1 MNLEK
6 VWQIERATQNRVV
19 NFFQAYLWYE
29 YLWNWEDSERKSPIE
44 HDLLFKSL
52 EKRWYSEKII
62 NKAITKLEKV
72 ALDTSKSLYDI
83 NKEVYS
89 MLRYW
94 VKVKEDIWENNQT
107 VWLIDWNNLEKNDF
121 AIAEEVTV
129 RGQNTKRPDVVIY
142 INGIALWVIELKRSK
157 IWVSEWI
164 RQNLDNQKDLFIKNF
179 FSTIQ
184 FVMAWNDT
192 QWIMY
197 WCIETKEKYYLSW
210 KEESDIDNLLDR
222 HISQICNKNR
232 FLELIHDFIVFDK
245 WTKKLCRQNQYFWVK
260 EAQKT
265 LKKREW
271 WIIWHTQWSWKS
283 LTMVWLTKWILENI
297 NDSRILIIT
306 DREELDDQIEKVFK
320 WVNED
325 IYRTK
330 SGKDLIKQLN
340 SKEKNLICSLIH
352 KFWNKTKSDEE
363 YFTEEL
369 KNSLPKDF
377 NAKWD
382 IYVFVDECHRT
393 NSWIFHEAMKMIL
406 PNAIFIWFT
415 WTPLLAKDKKTSI
428 ETFWIINGPWNPY
441 IHSYKFDEAV
451 NDKVVLDLRYEARD
465 IDQKITSQ
473 EKIDQWFDAKTRG
486 LTEYALVQLKKKW
499 WTLQRVLSSKSRLT
513 KILSDI
519 LLDFETKPRLYDGSG
534 NAMLVAGSIYEACKY
549 YELFQD
555 AWFKKCAII
564 SSYNPTVASIKWETT
579 GWDEETENI
588 EKYETYRKMLSNWF
602 WVSEYEAIKKIED
615 FEKEVK
621 KKFIDEPG
629 QMKLLIVVDKLL
641 TWFDAPSAT
650 YLYIDKSMRDHG
662 LFQAITRVNRL
673 DWESKEYWYI
683 IDYKDLFWRVEKA
696 IWDYTSWAFD
706 AFEKEDVAW
715 LLTDRLEKAKEDLDE
730 ALETVKALCEWVW
743 PNRTTTDF
751 MHYFIWKNA
760 STEELKANEQK
771 RHNLYKHVV
780 TLIRSYANIAN
791 EMKDAWYSDYEIEKI
806 KKDVK
811 FYTDIRDEI
820 KLASWDYIDLKA
832 YEPAMRHLIDSYIAS
847 EDSKKISALDNT
859 SLLDICITQKEYM
872 YEFISAKQML
882 DFVSANWEAII
893 TITASLVQISG
904 YSLKDLFTKLNKK
917 FDIKDIKLKD
927 LASSRVIRKKIETR
941 KIEIN
946 KSDYFYSYES
956 IEEKFEEL
964 SSEKKEIFLTSLWDD
979 ILNYKIDEYNTN
991 ISETIE
997 NNIRK
1002 LIIDEQE
1009 VNPRYYEQ
1017 MSKLLDE
1024 IIKQRRE
1031 EALEYQEYLRKV
1043 VELAKK
1049 IKEPLTPSSD
1059 LPSQIN
1065 TSAKKALYDNLW
1077 LDLELALS
1085 VHNTIIK
1092 ERKDW
1097 FRDNKIKQRE
1107 LKNALIKVIPANVN
1121 IDDLFELIKNQKE
1134 Y

>member
-19 NFFQAYLWYE
+19 DFFQAYLWYE
-29 YLWNWEDSERKSPIE
+29 YLWNWEEWFRTSPIE
-44 HDLLFKSL
+44 FDLLFKIL
-52 EKRWYSEKII
+52 EKRWYWEKII
-62 NKAITKLEKV
+62 NKAISKLEKT
-72 ALDTSKSLYDI
+72 ALDQSKSLYDI

-107 VWLIDWNNLEKNDF
+107 VWLIDWNKLENNHF

-129 RGQNTKRPDVVIY
+129 KWQNIKRPDVVIY

-157 IWVSEWI
+157 VLVSEWI
-164 RQNLDNQKDLFIKNF
+164 RQNLDNQKEIFIKNF

-192 QWIMY
+192 EWLKY
-197 WCIETKEKYYLSW
+197 GCIETPEKYYLSW
-210 KEESDIDNLLDR
+210 KEESWGELSWKDKREHPGVDIDNLLDR
-222 HISQICNKNR
+222 NISQICDKTR

-245 WTKKLCRQNQYFWVK
+245 WVKKLCRQNQYFWVK

-265 LKKREW
+265 FKKREW

-330 SGKDLIKQLN
+330 SGRDLIKQLN
-340 SKEKNLICSLIH
+340 SKEKNLICSLVH
-352 KFWNKTKSDEE
+352 KFWNKTNWNDDSDYDGYIDDLKS
-363 YFTEEL
+363 
-369 KNSLPKDF
+369 SLPKDF
-377 NAKWD
+377 EAKWD

-393 NSWIFHEAMKMIL
+393 QSGKLHDAMKMIL
-406 PNAIFIWFT
+406 PNAIFVWFT
-415 WTPLLAKDKKTSI
+415 WTPLLARDKLTSL
-428 ETFWIINGPWNPY
+428 ETFGKY
-441 IHSYKFDEAV
+441 IHTYKFDEAV
-451 NDKVVLDLRYEARD
+451 KDKVVLDLRYEARD

-473 EKIDQWFDAKTRG
+473 EKIDGWFDAKTRG

-602 WVSEYEAIKKIED
+602 WVSQDEAIKKIED

-621 KKFIDEPG
+621 KKFIDEPW

-760 STEELKANEQK
+760 STEELKASEQK

-847 EDSKKISALDNT
+847 EDSKKISAFDDT
-859 SLLDICITQKEYM
+859 SLLD
-872 YEFISAKQML
+872 
-882 DFVSANWEAII
+882 
-893 TITASLVQISG
+893 LV
-904 YSLKDLFTKLNKK
+904 
-917 FDIKDIKLKD
+917 
-927 LASSRVIRKKIETR
+927 V
-941 KIEIN
+941 
-946 KSDYFYSYES
+946 
-956 IEEKFEEL
+956 
-964 SSEKKEIFLTSLWDD
+964 
-979 ILNYKIDEYNTN
+979 TN
-991 ISETIE
+991 IDKFKESLPERVKKDKEAMAETIE

-1024 IIKQRRE
+1024 IIKQRRD
-1031 EALEYQEYLRKV
+1031 EALEYQEYLRRV

-1049 IKEPLTPSSD
+1049 VKEPLNNSDTPS
-1059 LPSQIN
+1059 LIN
-1065 TSAKKALYDNLW
+1065 TSAKKALYDNIW
-1077 LDLELALS
+1077 FNIELALL

-1092 ERKDW
+1092 EKKDW

-1107 LKNALIKVIPANVN
+1107 LKNALAKVIPATVN

>member
-6 VWQIERATQNRVV
+6 VWQIERATQDRIV

-29 YLWNWEDSERKSPIE
+29 YLWNWEDSERKSPVE
-44 HDLLFKSL
+44 HDLLLKSL
-52 EKRWYSEKII
+52 EKRWYWEKII
-62 NKAITKLEKV
+62 NKAISKLEKT
-72 ALDTSKSLYDI
+72 ALDQSKSLYDI

-89 MLRYW
+89 MFRYW

-107 VWLIDWNNLEKNDF
+107 VWLIDWNNFENNHF

-129 RGQNTKRPDVVIY
+129 KGQNTKRPDVVIY

-157 IWVSEWI
+157 VWVSEWI
-164 RQNLDNQKDLFIKNF
+164 RQNLDNQKEIFIKNF

-192 QWIMY
+192 EWLRY
-197 WCIETKEKYYLSW
+197 GSIETPEKYYLSW

-222 HISQICNKNR
+222 HISQVCNKNR

-265 LKKREW
+265 LKQREW

-340 SKEKNLICSLIH
+340 SKEKNLICSLVH
-352 KFWNKTKSDEE
+352 KFWNKTNWNDDSDYDGYIDDLKS
-363 YFTEEL
+363 
-369 KNSLPKDF
+369 SLPKDF
-377 NAKWD
+377 EAKWD

-393 NSWIFHEAMKMIL
+393 QSGKLHEAMKMIL
-406 PNAIFIWFT
+406 PNAIFVWFT
-415 WTPLLAKDKKTSI
+415 WTPLLAKDKQSSL
-428 ETFWIINGPWNPY
+428 ETFGKY
-441 IHSYKFDEAV
+441 IHTYKFDEAV
-451 NDKVVLDLRYEARD
+451 KDKVVLDLRYEARD

-499 WTLQRVLSSKSRLT
+499 WTLQRVLSSKSRLD
-513 KILSDI
+513 KIVADI

-579 GWDEETENI
+579 WWDEETENI

-602 WVSEYEAIKKIED
+602 QISENEAIKKIED

-621 KKFIDEPG
+621 KKFIDEPW

-760 STEELKANEQK
+760 STEELKASEQK

-847 EDSKKISALDNT
+847 EDSKKISAFDDT
-859 SLLDICITQKEYM
+859 SLLDLVVANIDKFKEALP
-872 YEFISAKQML
+872 ERVRK
-882 DFVSANWEAII
+882 DKEAM
-893 TITASLVQISG
+893 A
-904 YSLKDLFTKLNKK
+904 
-917 FDIKDIKLKD
+917 
-927 LASSRVIRKKIETR
+927 
-941 KIEIN
+941 
-946 KSDYFYSYES
+946 
-956 IEEKFEEL
+956 
-964 SSEKKEIFLTSLWDD
+964 
-979 ILNYKIDEYNTN
+979 
-991 ISETIE
+991 ETIE

-1024 IIKQRRE
+1024 IIKQRRD

-1049 IKEPLTPSSD
+1049 VKEPLNDLETPSK
-1059 LPSQIN
+1059 IN
-1065 TSAKKALYDNLW
+1065 TPAKKALYDNLW
-1077 LDLELALS
+1077 KDVELALL
-1085 VHNTIIK
+1085 VHETVIK
-1092 ERKDW
+1092 NKRDW
-1097 FRDNKIKQRE
+1097 FRDNKLKQRE
-1107 LKNALIKVIPANVN
+1107 LKNVLSKVLPDSID

>member
-6 VWQIERATQNRVV
+6 VWQIERATQDRVV

-29 YLWNWEDSERKSPIE
+29 YLWNWEDSERKSPVE

-52 EKRWYSEKII
+52 EKRWYWEKII
-62 NKAITKLEKV
+62 NKAISKLEKT
-72 ALDTSKSLYDI
+72 ALDQSKSLYDI

-107 VWLIDWNNLEKNDF
+107 VWLIDWNNIENNHF

-129 RGQNTKRPDVVIY
+129 KGQNTKRPDVVIY

-157 IWVSEWI
+157 VWVSEWI
-164 RQNLDNQKDLFIKNF
+164 RQNLDNQKEIFIKNF

-192 QWIMY
+192 EWLKY
-197 WCIETKEKYYLSW
+197 GSIETPEKYYLSW

-222 HISQICNKNR
+222 HISQVCNKNR

-245 WTKKLCRQNQYFWVK
+245 WVKKLCRQNQYFWVK

-265 LKKREW
+265 LKQREW

-283 LTMVWLTKWILENI
+283 LTMVWLTKWILETI
-297 NDSRILIIT
+297 TDSRILIIT

-330 SGKDLIKQLN
+330 SGRDLIKQLN
-340 SKEKNLICSLIH
+340 SKEKNLICSLVH
-352 KFWNKTKSDEE
+352 KFWNKTNWNDDSDYDGYIDDLKS
-363 YFTEEL
+363 
-369 KNSLPKDF
+369 SLPKDF
-377 NAKWD
+377 EAKWD

-393 NSWIFHEAMKMIL
+393 QSGKLHDAMKMIL
-406 PNAIFIWFT
+406 PNAIFVWFT
-415 WTPLLAKDKKTSI
+415 WTPLLAKDKQSSL
-428 ETFWIINGPWNPY
+428 ETFGKY
-441 IHSYKFDEAV
+441 IHTYKFDEAV
-451 NDKVVLDLRYEARD
+451 KDKVVLDLRYEARD

-579 GWDEETENI
+579 GWDEETEKI

-602 WVSEYEAIKKIED
+602 WVSQDEAIKKIED

-621 KKFIDEPG
+621 KKFIDEPW

-780 TLIRSYANIAN
+780 TLIRSYTNIAN

-847 EDSKKISALDNT
+847 EDSKKISAFDDT
-859 SLLDICITQKEYM
+859 SLLDLVVANIDKFKEALP
-872 YEFISAKQML
+872 ERVRK
-882 DFVSANWEAII
+882 DKEAM
-893 TITASLVQISG
+893 A
-904 YSLKDLFTKLNKK
+904 
-917 FDIKDIKLKD
+917 
-927 LASSRVIRKKIETR
+927 
-941 KIEIN
+941 
-946 KSDYFYSYES
+946 
-956 IEEKFEEL
+956 
-964 SSEKKEIFLTSLWDD
+964 
-979 ILNYKIDEYNTN
+979 
-991 ISETIE
+991 ETIE

-1024 IIKQRRE
+1024 IIKQRRD
-1031 EALEYQEYLRKV
+1031 EALEYQEYLRRV

-1049 IKEPLTPSSD
+1049 VKEPLNDLETPSK
-1059 LPSQIN
+1059 IN
-1065 TSAKKALYDNLW
+1065 TPAKKALYDNLW
-1077 LDLELALS
+1077 NDVELALL
-1085 VHNTIIK
+1085 VHETVIK
-1092 ERKDW
+1092 NKRDW
-1097 FRDNKIKQRE
+1097 FRDNKLKQRE
-1107 LKNALIKVIPANVN
+1107 LKNVLSKVLPDSID

>member
-6 VWQIERATQNRVV
+6 VWQIERATQDRVV

-29 YLWNWEDSERKSPIE
+29 YLWNWEDSERKSPVE

-52 EKRWYSEKII
+52 EKRWYWEKII
-62 NKAITKLEKV
+62 NKAISKLEKT
-72 ALDTSKSLYDI
+72 ALDQSKSLYDI

-107 VWLIDWNNLEKNDF
+107 VWLIDWNNIENNHF

-129 RGQNTKRPDVVIY
+129 KGQNTKRPDVVIY

-157 IWVSEWI
+157 VWVSEWI
-164 RQNLDNQKDLFIKNF
+164 RQNLDNQKEIFIKNF

-192 QWIMY
+192 EWLRY
-197 WCIETKEKYYLSW
+197 GSIETPEKYYLSW

-222 HISQICNKNR
+222 HISQVCNKNR

-245 WTKKLCRQNQYFWVK
+245 WVKKLCRQNQYFWVK

-265 LKKREW
+265 LKQREW

-283 LTMVWLTKWILENI
+283 LTMVWLTKWILETI
-297 NDSRILIIT
+297 TDSRILIIT
-306 DREELDDQIEKVFK
+306 DREELDAQIEKVFK

-330 SGKDLIKQLN
+330 SGRDLIKQLN
-340 SKEKNLICSLIH
+340 SKEKNLICSLVH
-352 KFWNKTKSDEE
+352 KFWNKTNWNDDSDYDGYIDDLKS
-363 YFTEEL
+363 
-369 KNSLPKDF
+369 SLPKDF
-377 NAKWD
+377 EAKWD

-393 NSWIFHEAMKMIL
+393 QSGKLHDAMKMIL
-406 PNAIFIWFT
+406 PNAIFVWFT
-415 WTPLLAKDKKTSI
+415 WTPLLAKDKQSSL
-428 ETFWIINGPWNPY
+428 ETFGKY
-441 IHSYKFDEAV
+441 IHTYKFDEAV
-451 NDKVVLDLRYEARD
+451 KDKVVLDLRYEARD

-579 GWDEETENI
+579 GWDEETEKI

-602 WVSEYEAIKKIED
+602 WVSQDEAIKKIED

-621 KKFIDEPG
+621 KKFIDEPW

-847 EDSKKISALDNT
+847 EDSKKISAFDDT
-859 SLLDICITQKEYM
+859 SLLDLVIANIDKFKEALP
-872 YEFISAKQML
+872 ERVRK
-882 DFVSANWEAII
+882 DKEAM
-893 TITASLVQISG
+893 A
-904 YSLKDLFTKLNKK
+904 
-917 FDIKDIKLKD
+917 
-927 LASSRVIRKKIETR
+927 
-941 KIEIN
+941 
-946 KSDYFYSYES
+946 
-956 IEEKFEEL
+956 
-964 SSEKKEIFLTSLWDD
+964 
-979 ILNYKIDEYNTN
+979 
-991 ISETIE
+991 ETIE

-1024 IIKQRRE
+1024 IIKQRRD
-1031 EALEYQEYLRKV
+1031 EALEYQEYLRRV

-1049 IKEPLTPSSD
+1049 VKEPLNDLETPSK
-1059 LPSQIN
+1059 IN
-1065 TSAKKALYDNLW
+1065 TPAKKALYDNLW
-1077 LDLELALS
+1077 NDVELALL
-1085 VHNTIIK
+1085 VHETVIK
-1092 ERKDW
+1092 NKRDW
-1097 FRDNKIKQRE
+1097 FRDNKLKQRE
-1107 LKNALIKVIPANVN
+1107 LKNVLSKVLPDSID

>member
-29 YLWNWEDSERKSPIE
+29 YLWNWEDSERKSPVE
-44 HDLLFKSL
+44 HDLLFKNL

-94 VKVKEDIWENNQT
+94 VKVKEDVSENNQT
-107 VWLIDWNNLEKNDF
+107 VWLIDWNKLEKNDF

-164 RQNLDNQKDLFIKNF
+164 RQNLDNQKELFIKNF

-192 QWIMY
+192 EWLRY
-197 WCIETKEKYYLSW
+197 GSIETPEKYYLSW

-222 HISQICNKNR
+222 HISQVCNKNR

-260 EAQKT
+260 EAQNT

-340 SKEKNLICSLIH
+340 VKEKNLICSLVH
-352 KFWNKTKSDEE
+352 KFWNKTNWNDDSDYDGYIDDLKS
-363 YFTEEL
+363 
-369 KNSLPKDF
+369 SLPKDF
-377 NAKWD
+377 EAKWD

-393 NSWIFHEAMKMIL
+393 QSGSLHDAMKMIL
-406 PNAIFIWFT
+406 PNAIFVWFT
-415 WTPLLAKDKKTSI
+415 WTPLLARDKLTSL
-428 ETFWIINGPWNPY
+428 ETFGKY
-441 IHSYKFDEAV
+441 IHTYKFDEAV
-451 NDKVVLDLRYEARD
+451 KDKVVLDLRYEARD
-465 IDQKITSQ
+465 IDQRITSQ

-579 GWDEETENI
+579 WWDEETENI

-602 WVSEYEAIKKIED
+602 WVSQDEAIKKIED

-621 KKFIDEPG
+621 KKFIDEPW

-696 IWDYTSWAFD
+696 IWDYTSGAFD

-791 EMKDAWYSDYEIEKI
+791 EMKDAGYSDYEIEKI

-811 FYTDIRDEI
+811 FYNDIRDEI

-847 EDSKKISALDNT
+847 EDSKKISAFDDT
-859 SLLDICITQKEYM
+859 SLLD
-872 YEFISAKQML
+872 
-882 DFVSANWEAII
+882 
-893 TITASLVQISG
+893 LV
-904 YSLKDLFTKLNKK
+904 
-917 FDIKDIKLKD
+917 
-927 LASSRVIRKKIETR
+927 V
-941 KIEIN
+941 
-946 KSDYFYSYES
+946 
-956 IEEKFEEL
+956 
-964 SSEKKEIFLTSLWDD
+964 
-979 ILNYKIDEYNTN
+979 TN
-991 ISETIE
+991 IDKFKEALPERVRKDKEAMAETIE

-1031 EALEYQEYLRKV
+1031 EALEYQEYLRRV

-1049 IKEPLTPSSD
+1049 VKEPLNNSDTPS
-1059 LPSQIN
+1059 LIN

-1077 LDLELALS
+1077 LDIELALL

-1107 LKNALIKVIPANVN
+1107 LKNALSKVIPATVN